1 MQSISCQCITY
12 GRPELLEEAI
22 ESFLRQDLE
31 GEKELVILNDHPE
44 QTLVYHHPEVVI
56 INVPRR
62 FNTVG
67 EKRNACVS
75 LCKGDVI
82 FPWDDDD
89 ISLPWR
95 ISLSLKMKGE
105 KRYFKNKR
113 AWLWQNGEIRPEP
126 KHNVYHAMGCWD
138 NSLFQDVDGYP
149 HIQSGQDCAIEKRF
163 GKTGERAV
171 TQLPNDEVY
180 YIYKFGG
187 TGHVHLSACGW
198 DKGWDEIG
206 KEKTKKTGTIELHP
220 HWKQDYTSMVKQC
233 LFKR

>member
-1 MQSISCQCITY
+1 VISCQCITY

-22 ESFLRQDLE
+22 ESFLRQDYE
-31 GEKELVILNDHPE
+31 GEKELVILNDHSE
-44 QTLVYHHPEVVI
+44 QELVYDHPEVI
-56 INVPRR
+56 IVNITRR

-95 ISLSLKMKGE
+95 ISLSLDRKSD
-105 KRYFKNKR
+105 KRYFKNER

-126 KHNVYHAMGCWD
+126 QNYLYHAMGCWD
-138 NSLFQDVDGYP
+138 NSLFQEVGGYP
-149 HIQSGQDCAIEKRF
+149 HIQSGEDCAIEERF
-163 GKTGERAV
+163 DKTGERKV
-171 TQLPNDEVY
+171 TQLPNEEVY

-187 TGHVHLSACGW
+187 TGHVHLSAFGW
-198 DKGWDEIG
+198 NKGWEEIG
-206 KEKTKKTGTIELHP
+206 KEKVKKSGLIELKP
-220 HWKQDYTSMVKQC
+220 NWKQDYQGMTNV
-233 LFKR
+233 RI